1 VPAQLEQ
8 MVVREVVVQIYQ
20 QVVQHYK
27 LPAPVVDLEVQV
39 LLALV
44 QLLAV
49 LVVAVEVRVPMERVI
64 T

>member
-20 QVVQHYK
+20 QVVQHYS
-27 LPAPVVDLEVQV
+27 LLAPVVDLVPLVQP
-39 LLALV
+39 ALV
-44 QLLAV
+44 QH
-49 LVVAVEVRVPMERVI
+49 LVVLEVVEVDQVPMERVI